1 MFKFPEGTEPALI
14 EKVQREAR
22 RFMKKLHWGIQGPL
36 STQGWCAIVLTPSAR
51 LSTRYEQIYAKG
63 CRFEHCVELHPF
75 CHHFYW
81 RY

>member
-36 STQGWCAIVLTPSAR
+36 STQ
-51 LSTRYEQIYAKG
+51 EQVV
-63 CRFEHCVELHPF
+63 R
-75 CHHFYW
+75 
-81 RY
+81 R